1 MEQNEDMKK
10 ALKFYSLCQDVC
22 SCRDE
27 NEDTTKIGKYF
38 RKYYTELK
46 KGRNAAEIL
55 TEFGIMRMCCRA
67 KYSLLAVE
75 PMIDRSSERFI
86 DMTRKQMKPQNTRI
100 LEPLVPPPDF
110 PSLI

>member
-10 ALKFYSLCQDVC
+10 ALKFYSLCHDTC

-27 NEDTTKIGKYF
+27 NEDTTKIGKHF
-38 RKYYTELK
+38 RKYYIELR

-75 PMIDRSSERFI
+75 PMIDRSTDRFL
-86 DMTRKQMKPQNTRI
+86 DMTRKQMKPQDTRI